1 MRSRAMHRWRSPR
14 NRAMDRWMR
23 RSWCRRPAQPA
34 RARGAGVGDLAEL
47 DERPPRRE
55 EIAGQ
60 AADLVRHLI
69 GLGIGGFRCRAACA
83 VPAWVWRRLIDAARS
98 LDPEIVFC
106 AETQ

>member
-1 MRSRAMHRWRSPR
+1 
-14 NRAMDRWMR
+14 
-23 RSWCRRPAQPA
+23 
-34 RARGAGVGDLAEL
+34 LAEL

-55 EIAGQ
+55 EIVGH
-60 AADLVRHLI
+60 AADLVRHSI

-106 AETQ
+106 AETQGAAEEDVLALGAAGFDYLFNSVKWWDFESPWLLEQYERY